1 MKTLIDIYSDF
12 GEILSASSD
21 NESRGMG
28 AANVIDQLPTIWGT
42 DQNISHSITG
52 SLKFIDDVD
61 DFLCPIDSFIIVP
74 YKLPVNSTITIKIYN
89 DDGEISSNTIVTSVE
104 NENIKFLDF
113 DVVLGRTWELTI
125 DLPYSTDI
133 KILRVMVGQL
143 WKPNREVSGDLNIEL
158 TPFVQAQRQ
167 RNGGVFTGVY
177 TSIKTISVSYL
188 ELEPEILFQLQ
199 DMLSRYSSGAS
210 IYMDGLVNTGI
221 YNQTSIFGRIREW
234 GKPVKSI
241 SGNFSINLTIESYTV
256 KPKQL
261 PTTEL
266 VEV

>member
-12 GEILSASSD
+12 GAILSASSD
-21 NESRGMG
+21 NDSRGMG
-28 AANVIDQLPTIWGT
+28 AANIIDQLPTIWGT
-42 DQNISHSITG
+42 NQNLSHIITG

-61 DFLCPIDSFIIVP
+61 DFLCPVDSFIIIP
-74 YKLPVNSTITIKIYN
+74 YKLPSGSVVTARIYN
-89 DDGEISSNTIVTSVE
+89 DEGQVSSNTIVTTTD
-104 NENIKFLDF
+104 NEVIKFLDF
-113 DVVLGRTWELTI
+113 DVVLGRTWELVIT
-125 DLPYSTDI
+125 LPYITDI

-177 TSIKTISVSYL
+177 TSVKTITVSYL
-188 ELEPEILFQLQ
+188 ELEPKILFQLQ
-199 DMLSRYSSGAS
+199 DILSRYSSGAS

-234 GKPVKSI
+234 SKPIKSV

-256 KPKQL
+256 KPKK
-261 PTTEL
+261 
-266 VEV
+266 